1 MKIEFTRAEIEAIIL
16 AHVKDEIAPYITFER
31 NVGNDWG
38 LPDFLAL
45 YSKEKDAA
53 Q

>member
-16 AHVKDEIAPYITFER
+16 DHIKNEIAPYMTFGR

-38 LPDFLAL
+38 LPEFLSL
-45 YSKEKDAA
+45 YSKEKDVA